1 MELGVLIVLLNE
13 LVAVNLEV
21 FEVIIKAAWRS
32 KLLRQVGV

>member
-1 MELGVLIVLLNE
+1 MELGVFIVLFDD
-13 LVAVNLEV
+13 LVSVNLEV